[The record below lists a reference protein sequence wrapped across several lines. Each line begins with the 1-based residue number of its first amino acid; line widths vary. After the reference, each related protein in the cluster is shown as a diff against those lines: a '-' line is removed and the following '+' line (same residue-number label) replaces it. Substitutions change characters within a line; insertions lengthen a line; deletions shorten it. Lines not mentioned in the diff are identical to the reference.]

1 MVNADIFR
9 EYDIRGIAERDL
21 TSPVVKALGRAFAEY
36 IRPKGISSLA
46 VGHDARLSS
55 PRLRD
60 ALIQGLMASGMAV
73 TDLGLCPTPVLY
85 FSLHH
90 LHVDAGVMIT
100 GSHNPSEFNGFKLCV
115 GKDTIYGEEIQK
127 IRQIMEETA
136 DSSSVIAHKE
146 TGEKAHS
153 SFLIA
158 HERKKGEPTAM
169 DHEPSATSHQP
180 RATNHAILP
189 DYINYLE
196 SRFQDHRD
204 IPLKVVLDSGNGTAG
219 LAAPEI
225 IRYMGCEVTELFSE
239 TDGTFPNHH
248 PDPTIPENLRVLID
262 TVRAQKADA
271 GIAFDGDADR
281 IGVVDEKGNIL
292 WGDQLMVIFAR
303 DILSRK
309 PGATFVSEVK
319 CSQTMY
325 DDIRAHGGNAIMWK
339 TGHSLIKAKMK
350 EIGAALAG
358 EMSGHLFFADRYF
371 GYDDAIYA
379 ACRLVEILKKMRV
392 AGKAAHSSSLV
403 AHEETG
409 KTAHSSLLVA
419 QEEAGKEADSSW
431 LIAHEE
437 TGKEAHGSSLIA
449 QKTQNHQLS
458 AKSQTLSSLIADLPK
473 VYNTPEIRVDCP
485 DAIKFKVVEKVKTVF
500 TDGYGLPLKPKEVIT
515 VDGVRAVF
523 ANGWGLIRA
532 SNTQPVLV
540 MRFEAN
546 APASLEAIKTMMEEK
561 VTMIISHL
569 TDQR

>member
-1 MVNADIFR
+1 MLNSDIFR

-21 TSPVVKALGRAFAEY
+21 TTPVVEALGRAFAEY
-36 IRPKGISSLA
+36 IRPKGISSVA
-46 VGHDARLSS
+46 VGYDARLSS

-60 ALIQGLMASGMAV
+60 ALIQGLSASGMAV

-85 FSLHH
+85 FSLYH
-90 LHVDAGVMIT
+90 LHVGAGVMIT

-127 IRQIMEETA
+127 IRRILEEA
-136 DSSSVIAHKE
+136 GK
-146 TGEKAHS
+146 KAHS
-153 SFLIA
+153 SLLIA
-158 HERKKGEPTAM
+158 QETQN
-169 DHEPSATSHQP
+169 HEPSATSHQP

-189 DYINYLE
+189 DYINYLK

-204 IPLKVVLDSGNGTAG
+204 IPLKVVLDAGNGTAG

-225 IRYMGCEVTELFSE
+225 LRYMGCDVTELFSE
-239 TDGTFPNHH
+239 PDGAFPNHH
-248 PDPTIPENLRVLID
+248 PDPTIPENLTVLID

-281 IGVVDEKGNIL
+281 IGVVDEQGNIL

-303 DILSRK
+303 DILMHQ

-350 EIGAALAG
+350 EVGAAMAG

-379 ACRLVEILKKMRV
+379 ACRLVEILKKI
-392 AGKAAHSSSLV
+392 KAKA
-403 AHEETG
+403 
-409 KTAHSSLLVA
+409 AHSSLLVA
-419 QEEAGKEADSSW
+419 HEGKSREP
-431 LIAHEE
+431 
-437 TGKEAHGSSLIA
+437 
-449 QKTQNHQLS
+449 KTISHQLRANS
-458 AKSQTLSSLIADLPK
+458 LSSLLSDLPK
-473 VYNTPEIRVDCP
+473 VYNTPEIRIDCP
-485 DAIKFKVVEKVKTVF
+485 DTIKFKAVEKVKEVF
-500 TDGYGLPLKPKEVIT
+500 MNGGNLPLKPREVIT
-515 VDGVRAVF
+515 VDGVRAIF
-523 ANGWGLIRA
+523 DKGWGLIRA

-540 MRFEAN
+540 MRFEATD
-546 APASLEAIKTMMEEK
+546 PVSLGAIKDVMNENLK
-561 VTMIISHL
+561 KIL
-569 TDQR
+569 TDLKVDELARSQELPPPIESFEGRLHAQKAQKVRP